1 MLLTLP
7 NLLTLSRI
15 LIVPV
20 LVALLFYRGPEASWA
35 ALAVFLLASLTD
47 WADGYFARQYKA
59 VTPLGRFL
67 DPIADKFLVAAV
79 MIMLVAS
86 DRVTGLPVAA
96 VLLILCRELLVS
108 GLREYLAELRVGMP
122 VSQLAKWKTTTQ
134 MIALSVLIV
143 GGAGPAWAHLQLIGE
158 AFLWLAL
165 ALTLI
170 TGWDYMKRGL
180 QHMMAQ
186 PEQ

>member
-7 NLLTLSRI
+7 NLLTISRI
-15 LIVPV
+15 AVVPV
-20 LVALLFYRGPEASWA
+20 LVALLFFHGPWASWT
-35 ALAVFLLASLTD
+35 ALAVFLAASVTD
-47 WADGYFARQYKA
+47 WADGYLARRRRA

-79 MIMLVAS
+79 LVMLVAS

-122 VSQLAKWKTTTQ
+122 VSGLAKWKTATQ
-134 MIALSVLIV
+134 MVALCLLIV
-143 GGAGPAWAHLQLIGE
+143 GEAGPAALHLRLAGE
-158 AFLWLAL
+158 AALWVAL
-165 ALTLI
+165 VLTLV

-180 QHMMAQ
+180 EHMTAQ
-186 PEQ
+186 PER

>member
-15 LIVPV
+15 LVVPV
-20 LVALLFYRGPEASWA
+20 LVALLFYTGPAASWA
-35 ALAVFLLASLTD
+35 ALAVFLIASVTD
-47 WADGYFARQYKA
+47 WADGYLARQSKT

-108 GLREYLAELRVGMP
+108 GLREFLAELKVGMP

-143 GGAGPAWAHLQLIGE
+143 GDAGPAWAHLQLIGE
-158 AFLWLAL
+158 AFLWIAL

-180 QHMMAQ
+180 QHMMAK
-186 PEQ
+186 PGA